1 MRTFLYKLGM
11 LLNVIWA
18 IDLLRRPEL
27 DLAILVISILGFTL
41 SFAALALHDLRIDH
55 ESSKFLNEVYMALI
69 MNATHE
75 ELDEL
80 RRQLKSGLELNAAK
94 YTRQLFEK
102 YEKKDG

>member
-1 MRTFLYKLGM
+1 MRRFLYKLGM

-18 IDLLRRPEL
+18 VDLLRQPEL

-41 SFAALALHDLRIDH
+41 SFVSLVLHDLRIEH
-55 ESSKFLNEVYMALI
+55 EKSRFLNKVYMALI
-69 MNATHE
+69 MNATKD

-80 RRQLKSGLELNAAK
+80 RRQLKSGLTGNAAK